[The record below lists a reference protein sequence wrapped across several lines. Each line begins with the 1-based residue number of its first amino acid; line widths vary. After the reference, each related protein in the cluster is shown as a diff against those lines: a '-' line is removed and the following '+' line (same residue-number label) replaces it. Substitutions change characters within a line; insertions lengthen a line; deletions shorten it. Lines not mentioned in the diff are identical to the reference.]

1 MGSDVRPT
9 RMDEV
14 RRLDIL
20 AKRVAKLEAVK
31 MADEQPFVMAVHS
44 GSMTL
49 TGGELDRLLKQIDG
63 KTRGI
68 PSHQGI

>member
-1 MGSDVRPT
+1 MV
-9 RMDEV
+9 EV

-20 AKRVAKLEAVK
+20 AKRVAKLEAIRG
-31 MADEQPFVMAVHS
+31 ADEQLLVMAVHS

-68 PSHQGI
+68 PSHRCI

>member
-1 MGSDVRPT
+1 MGSDVCPA
-9 RMDEV
+9 RMVEV

-20 AKRVAKLEAVK
+20 AKRVAKLEAIRG
-31 MADEQPFVMAVHS
+31 ADEQPIVMAVHS
-44 GSMTL
+44 GSMTM

-68 PSHQGI
+68 PCQRL

>member
-1 MGSDVRPT
+1 MV
-9 RMDEV
+9 EV

-20 AKRVAKLEAVK
+20 AKRVAKLEAIRG
-31 MADEQPFVMAVHS
+31 ADEQPIVMAVHS
-44 GSMTL
+44 GSMTM

-68 PSHQGI
+68 PCQRL